1 MQKQY
6 QAPHVAVI
14 GQAEDVV
21 MGSTSGGTDHNTFGA
36 PDFEFEHDWQLI

>member
-1 MQKQY
+1 MQKHY
-6 QAPHVAVI
+6 EAPRLTVI
-14 GQAEDVV
+14 GKADELV